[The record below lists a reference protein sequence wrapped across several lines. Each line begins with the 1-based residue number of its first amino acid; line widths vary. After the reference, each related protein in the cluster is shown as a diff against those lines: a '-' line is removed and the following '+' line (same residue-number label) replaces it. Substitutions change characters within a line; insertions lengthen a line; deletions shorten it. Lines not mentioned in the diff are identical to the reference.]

1 MITTIPQTLSTRAAI
16 EGDRLA
22 YAFLAQ
28 GEIEAR
34 LTYAELDARARAL
47 GGALQEAGAA
57 GERVALLFPPGLDFI
72 VAFFGCLYAGAV
84 AVPALPPRRRGG
96 GPGLPGAC
104 RARRARP
111 APAAPPRCPRPPPAA
126 PRPGARRP
134 PRRRPA
140 PRPAPPAAPRAPPG
154 GVAGLG

>member
-34 LTYAELDARARAL
+34 LTYAELDARARAPGGAPHEAGGRGGARLPCAEPDARARAL

-72 VAFFGCLYAGAV
+72 VAFF
-84 AVPALPPRRRGG
+84 
-96 GPGLPGAC
+96 
-104 RARRARP
+104 
-111 APAAPPRCPRPPPAA
+111 
-126 PRPGARRP
+126 
-134 PRRRPA
+134 
-140 PRPAPPAAPRAPPG
+140 
-154 GVAGLG
+154 

>member
-96 GPGLPGAC
+96 DPRLQAIF
-104 RARRARP
+104 RDARP
-111 APAAPPRCPRPPPAA
+111 R
-126 PRPGARRP
+126 
-134 PRRRPA
+134 
-140 PRPAPPAAPRAPPG
+140 
-154 GVAGLG
+154 VALTSADRLESLES